1 MSPLLNEN
9 TAWCRAI
16 TATLSALGVQD
27 AVVCPG
33 ARSAAM
39 VSALGE
45 SGHYR
50 LFVQTDERSAAFFAL
65 GLARSTGRP
74 AAICVTS
81 GSAVANLVP
90 ALSEAYALGLP
101 LVVLSCDRPK
111 RLRTMGLPQTTR
123 QVDFCR
129 PVVEAALDLD
139 DPSLDEQALAAALAE
154 IEALAP
160 HLRPGPQQG
169 PVQINI
175 PLSGK
180 MSSVDG
186 VHGWKAGTDRVA
198 EMPLAKSPDPTAP
211 QPDIA
216 ALIAALDAPPQPKG
230 LIVVGPDSHGI
241 GLEEIR
247 LLAEATQ
254 FPVIADAP
262 GSVRGL
268 GIPGLV
274 AEADFLVSRPE
285 MAKNHPDMVIRIGSA
300 PVSASLQQY
309 LQAAQAQERPAK
321 VLRIN
326 SRPIE
331 GDFLAPSFVALI
343 SPAADT
349 LRQLAAALPKGDPA
363 WRDHWAGL
371 SQLCRQRLQQALPET
386 SWSELVAVAEA
397 LSRPAFSFIHVA
409 NSLTLRLT
417 NLLLPASGD
426 RRPVYLNR
434 GVSGIDGTIGTFLGE
449 VAGEQKRGLLL
460 IGDLAAIHD
469 IPAFE
474 ACLHQDF
481 KGAVL
486 LLNNSGAGLFDLLP
500 VRTVPS
506 YDRLIRNPT
515 RIDFGGIARA
525 FGLGFSRCE
534 TMESLR
540 QALDQAERGEQLHV
554 IEAVVPAGGAPA
566 IMARLLSRLAAP
578 V

>member
-1 MSPLLNEN
+1 MSPLINEN

-16 TATLSALGVQD
+16 TARLSALGVQD

-45 SGHYR
+45 SGQYR

-129 PVVEAALDLD
+129 PVVEAALDLE
-139 DPSLDEQALAAALAE
+139 DPSPDDQALSAAIAA

-186 VHGWKAGTDRVA
+186 VHGWKAGSERTA
-198 EMPLAKSPDPTAP
+198 EMPIAPVPAAP
-211 QPDIA
+211 QSDIA
-216 ALIAALDAPPQPKG
+216 ALLAALAAPSQPKG
-230 LIVVGPDSHGI
+230 LIVVGPDSHGV
-241 GLEEIR
+241 GPEEIR
-247 LLAEATQ
+247 LLAESTGY
-254 FPVIADAP
+254 PVIADAP

-268 GIPGLV
+268 GIPHLV

-285 MAKNHPDMVIRIGSA
+285 VAKAPPNLVIRIGSA
-300 PVSASLQQY
+300 PVSASLQHY
-309 LQAAQAQERPAK
+309 VQAAQNQEQPAK

-326 SRPIE
+326 SRPVE
-331 GDFLAPSFVALI
+331 GDFLAPSFIPLI
-343 SPAADT
+343 SPAAEAVRT
-349 LRQLAAALPKGDPA
+349 LAAGLPQGDA
-363 WRDHWAGL
+363 EWRRNWMAL
-371 SQLCRQRLQQALPET
+371 SQTCRQRLQAALPET
-386 SWSELVAVAEA
+386 GWSELVAVAEA
-397 LSRPAFSFIHVA
+397 IARPAFSFIHCA
-409 NSLTLRLT
+409 NSLSLRLI

-426 RRPVYLNR
+426 GRPVYLNR

-449 VAGEQKRGLLL
+449 AAGEGRRGLLL
-460 IGDLAAIHD
+460 VGDLAAIHD

-474 ACLHQDF
+474 ACLHQGF
-481 KGAVL
+481 AGAVL
-486 LLNNSGAGLFDLLP
+486 VLNNSGAGLFDLLP

-506 YDRLIRNPT
+506 YERLIRNPA
-515 RIDFGGIARA
+515 RIDFSGIAQA

-534 TMESLR
+534 SIDELR
-540 QALDQAERGEQLHV
+540 QALDRAERDDRLHV
-554 IEAVVPAGGAPA
+554 IEAMVPAGGAPA